1 MEMRSTFA
9 RLLVVV
15 SGLLIF
21 VGLASAARAAPSQR
35 TWEWRQHDLRQV
47 ALGLYYRQ
55 EPGVEGCG
63 GAAAL
68 RARLLDIY
76 AYDIFT
82 PAPPGVLLVPL
93 PYATVEVTV
102 EPSAGSIRATV
113 RFLDEAGRAAYAPR
127 IIEEAPDRCAA
138 LLEQVA
144 LAVELAN
151 TANTPP
157 LPRVTPPEG
166 TPPPPPGPPAP
177 SDAARE
183 PWRARFTPSADF
195 VVALGLSPGV
205 ALGPATTAKLRV
217 ADPVWLALGFSA
229 LFPVEVAG
237 EQKVQSTGILLVS
250 GGPCLRGRLFYGCA
264 LVSAGVSMW
273 RGASPRIVARDDMTV
288 LGLYS
293 ARAGIDVPLGRG
305 ARPRT
310 VTLGGYVEGGFH
322 GFTQTQNLV
331 TARNTERVSPPWPLF
346 VAGSLS
352 ATFSF

>member
-1 MEMRSTFA
+1 MDMRSAFA
-9 RLLVVV
+9 RLLVMV
-15 SGLLIF
+15 SGLLVL
-21 VGLASAARAAPSQR
+21 VGPASSAGATPNQP
-35 TWEWRQHDLRQV
+35 TWEWRQHDLRQI
-47 ALGLYYRQ
+47 ALGLYYQQ

-63 GAAAL
+63 GAAVIRKHL
-68 RARLLDIY
+68 RDIY

-82 PAPPGVLLVPL
+82 PPPPDVLLVPL
-93 PYATVEVTV
+93 PYTTVEVTV

-127 IIEEAPDRCAA
+127 ILEEAPDRCAA
-138 LLEQVA
+138 LLHQVA

-151 TANTPP
+151 TASTPP
-157 LPRVTPPEG
+157 LPRVTPPAEA
-166 TPPPPPGPPAP
+166 PPPPPRLPAP
-177 SDAARE
+177 SDAPRE
-183 PWRARFTPSADF
+183 PWRARFIPSADF
-195 VVALGLSPGV
+195 VVALGLTPGV

-217 ADPVWLALGFSA
+217 GDLLWLALGFSA

-237 EQKVQSTGILLVS
+237 EQKVQSTGLLLVS

-264 LVSAGVSMW
+264 LASAGVSMW
-273 RGASPRIVARDDMTV
+273 RGASPRIVAMDDMTV

-293 ARAGIDVPLGRG
+293 ARAGIDVPIGRG

-331 TARNTERVSPPWPLF
+331 TAHDTERVSPPWPLF

-352 ATFSF
+352 ATFLF